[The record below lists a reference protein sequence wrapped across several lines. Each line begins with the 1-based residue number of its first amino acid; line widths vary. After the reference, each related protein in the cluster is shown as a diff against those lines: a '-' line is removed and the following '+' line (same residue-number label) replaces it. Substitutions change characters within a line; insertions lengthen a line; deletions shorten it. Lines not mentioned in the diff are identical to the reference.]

1 MLSSK
6 YELGL
11 LPDSTKVCWSL
22 LSQFRNSYSPLALLR
37 FGFRVHWVQVSS
49 ISILSPLQLQ
59 LFHECPGSGIKAY
72 QGFVVCTTSGKKRV
86 SSQCAGWSLNSARSG
101 LNWLKLKLRP
111 SHPKRTKRRTGMIDM
126 TTSLRRQYFKPVL
139 DLRYLSL
146 DSRSRRC
153 FQ

>member
-1 MLSSK
+1 MFSNR

-22 LSQFRNSYSPLALLR
+22 LSQFRYSYSSLALLR

-49 ISILSPLQLQ
+49 ISILS
-59 LFHECPGSGIKAY
+59 HECPGSEIKAY
-72 QGFVVCTTSGKKRV
+72 KGFVVCTTSGIKRV

-101 LNWLKLKLRP
+101 PLKLKLRP
-111 SHPKRTKRRTGMIDM
+111 SHSNRTERSTGTIET